1 MSEQVRGWI
10 YRVAVAAVPLLTA
23 YGVINEAQGALWV
36 GALASIFGF
45 GLASYNTSIHPP
57 Q

>member
-23 YGVINEAQGALWV
+23 YGVINEAQAALWLGAL
-36 GALASIFGF
+36 GSLFGF
-45 GLASYNTSIHPP
+45 GLAAMNTSIHPSD
-57 Q
+57 

>member
-36 GALASIFGF
+36 GALASVFGF